1 MATVF
6 LQIEKWELSY
16 FGNGCCLF
24 DRWTIAYY
32 RGDLTIQQC
41 LEECN
46 NDPSCAAVDLSQ
58 PNGEGWTAKYICHT
72 LPGTLENLHA
82 ACDLRTCLCK
92 DRKDQHCFAKKKP
105 TSKLCLTPFLG
116 RALSITIHILL
127 KFI

>member
-6 LQIEKWELSY
+6 LQIETRELSY

-24 DRWTIAYY
+24 DDWTIAYY
-32 RGDLTIQQC
+32 RGDLSIQRC

-58 PNGEGWTAKYICHT
+58 PNGDGWNAKYMCHT

-82 ACDLRTCLCK
+82 ACDLRSCLCK
-92 DRKDQHCFAKKKP
+92 HRKDQQHCFAKKKP

-116 RALSITIHILL
+116 RATLYNSYIA
-127 KFI
+127 